1 MIYFRPFTSLPSE
14 MSMKLPKLSGIIV
27 LSMGLCLFVC
37 PALAQV
43 VEIKGAVYDGTQQYA
58 MQGVSV
64 VSTSG
69 IGVKT
74 DSAGRYK
81 LMVPLS
87 DSIVFSYLGRGT
99 AKYPVKD
106 MPRGYP
112 FDVSLQITMDTLPEA
127 LVRSPNYRADSMANR
142 KEYEKAFNYSKA
154 PMHNMKLERRAG
166 FGIGLDLDALLNPKA
181 NREMQTL
188 QDRLIWEEQ
197 DKYIEHRW
205 NKAVVRRVTGLEP
218 PALDTFMRQYRPS
231 YDFIESCKTE
241 YEFYKYIQEW
251 GKFFDED
258 WRVAHNGK
266 APPGVAGSGDAN
278 AENPKKD
285 Q

>member
-1 MIYFRPFTSLPSE
+1 
-14 MSMKLPKLSGIIV
+14 
-27 LSMGLCLFVC
+27 MGLSLYVGRAF
-37 PALAQV
+37 AQV
-43 VEIKGAVYDGTQQYA
+43 IEIKGAVYDGTQQYA

-69 IGVKT
+69 AGAKT
-74 DSAGRYK
+74 DSLGRYK

-112 FDVSLQITMDTLPEA
+112 FDVSLQITMDTLPAA
-127 LVRSPNYRADSMANR
+127 LVRSPNYHTDSLANR
-142 KEYEKAFNYSKA
+142 QEYAKAFNYSKGM
-154 PMHNMKLERRAG
+154 MHNMKLDRRAS
-166 FGIGLDLDALLNPKA
+166 FGIGLDLDMLLNPKA
-181 NREMQTL
+181 GREMQTL
-188 QDRLIWEEQ
+188 QDRLVWEEQ
-197 DKYIEHRW
+197 DKFIEHRW

-218 PALDTFMRQYRPS
+218 PALDSFMRQYRPS
-231 YDFIESCKTE
+231 YDFIQSCKTE

-251 GKFFDED
+251 GKFFEED

-266 APPGVAGSGDAN
+266 APSGMAGAGSVDMS

>member
-1 MIYFRPFTSLPSE
+1 MTMNVP
-14 MSMKLPKLSGIIV
+14 KLPGIIV
-27 LSMGLCLFVC
+27 LALGLCLFGR

-43 VEIKGAVYDGTQQYA
+43 VEIKGAVYDGSQQYA

-69 IGVKT
+69 IGTKT
-74 DSAGRYK
+74 DSVGRYK

-112 FDVSLQITMDTLPEA
+112 FDVSLQITMDTLPDA
-127 LVRSPNYRADSMANR
+127 IVRSPNYRMDSLANR
-142 KEYEKAFNYSKA
+142 QEYAKAFDYSKGV
-154 PMHNMKLERRAG
+154 MHNMKLERRAG
-166 FGIGLDLDALLNPKA
+166 FGIGLDLDMLLNPKA
-181 NREMQTL
+181 NREMETL
-188 QDRLIWEEQ
+188 QSRLVWEEQ

-205 NKAVVRRVTGLEP
+205 NKSVVKRVTGLES
-218 PALDTFMRQYRPS
+218 PALDSFMRQYRPS

-251 GKFFDED
+251 GKFFEED

-266 APPGVAGSGDAN
+266 APPGVIGAGDAN

>member
-1 MIYFRPFTSLPSE
+1 
-14 MSMKLPKLSGIIV
+14 MSMNLPKLPGIIV
-27 LSMGLCLFVC
+27 LATGLCLFVC
-37 PALAQV
+37 PAVAQV
-43 VEIKGAVYDGTQQYA
+43 IEIKGAVYDGTQQYA

-69 IGVKT
+69 IGTKT
-74 DSAGRYK
+74 DSVGRYK
-81 LMVPLS
+81 LMVPMS

-127 LVRSPNYRADSMANR
+127 FVKSPNYRADSMANR
-142 KEYEKAFNYSKA
+142 QEYAKAFDYSKGI
-154 PMHNMKLERRAG
+154 MHNMKLDRRAG
-166 FGIGLDLDALLNPKA
+166 FGIGLDLDMLLNPKA
-181 NREMQTL
+181 GRELQTL
-188 QDRLIWEEQ
+188 QDRLVWEEQ

-218 PALDTFMRQYRPS
+218 PALDSFMRQYRPS

-251 GKFFDED
+251 GKFFEED

-266 APPGVAGSGDAN
+266 APPGMAGTGSGDTN